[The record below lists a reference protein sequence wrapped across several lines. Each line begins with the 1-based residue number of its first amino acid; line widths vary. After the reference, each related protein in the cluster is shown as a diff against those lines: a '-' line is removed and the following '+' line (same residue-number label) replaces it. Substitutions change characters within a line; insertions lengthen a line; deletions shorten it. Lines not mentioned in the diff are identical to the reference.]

1 MYSFVYLHGFL
12 SSPSS
17 LKAVQTRD
25 WLLAERPDI
34 QYYCPFLSAHPA
46 TARESLEAL
55 LASLSG
61 TQVMLMGSSLG
72 GYWASFFAERDNLPA
87 VLINP
92 AVTPSMLLPEFLGK
106 PLKNYHT
113 DDTYVLN
120 EFDVAAIRA
129 VDTPEI
135 TRKENYWLMVQRGDE
150 TLDYLQAVH
159 KYQGC
164 RQLVENGGNHSFEGF
179 ERHIPAAVEFLTG
192 FYR

>member
-1 MYSFVYLHGFL
+1 MH
-12 SSPSS
+12 
-17 LKAVQTRD
+17 D

-46 TARESLEAL
+46 LARERLENL
-55 LASLSG
+55 LASLSD
-61 TQVMLMGSSLG
+61 TRIMLMGSSLG

-92 AVTPSMLLPEFLGK
+92 AVTPSMLLPDFLGQ

-129 VDTPEI
+129 VDTPVI
-135 TRKENYWLMVQRGDE
+135 KRKTNFWLMVQSGDE
-150 TLDYLQAVH
+150 TLDYRQAVD

-164 RQLVENGGNHSFEGF
+164 RQLVENGGDHSFQGF
-179 ERHIPAAVEFLTG
+179 ERHIPAAVEFLIN
-192 FYR
+192 FYQ